1 MAVMGTLA
9 EGCDITP
16 SLRSGFQMLHEKS
29 KLQQG
34 GGPGGLMV
42 VQACVVEDVLEP
54 EINKETWAEDRF
66 VRGSEDFSRER
77 SQTHRGILSSYSIN
91 SPHNML
97 DHYSLHARGT

>member
-1 MAVMGTLA
+1 MTYQLEAMRPDGPSKGKVHTHLTMIQEECPLMAVMGTLA

-54 EINKETWAEDRF
+54 EITRKPGQSWQEA
-66 VRGSEDFSRER
+66 SRVEQAKR
-77 SQTHRGILSSYSIN
+77 S
-91 SPHNML
+91 
-97 DHYSLHARGT
+97 